1 MVLLFDFPGIG
12 TNDNLKRMMDHSNDP
27 KRAASA
33 LAHYVDDSGTHGT
46 SKFALMGGPVFVRD
60 RIFLFHNSWEKT
72 LALHKVSG
80 PIHMI
85 EFGQKD
91 RLGYLTHDER
101 RALFQDLVYLINN
114 EKVYSLTVSV
124 DNLEF
129 QDFFPPSKYKNSF
142 GVAPLAFLWCMF
154 HNSLIIDSHLIG
166 GRMAYV
172 VAKSDFNATIADC
185 HSFIQSYEMK
195 RQKENTGSLTLD
207 TPQNASALQAADMV
221 VWANRRKN
229 AGDLFDWGF
238 EPLERLTRTVKS
250 TVKPAIHAH
259 FKVSSRSTKELARIL
274 GDPERRPGKR
284 SPLLKPFL

>member
-101 RALFQDLVYLINN
+101 RALFQDLGGIAPSACTADGSEAVGVESMY
-114 EKVYSLTVSV
+114 
-124 DNLEF
+124 
-129 QDFFPPSKYKNSF
+129 FPA
-142 GVAPLAFLWCMF
+142 V
-154 HNSLIIDSHLIG
+154 
-166 GRMAYV
+166 
-172 VAKSDFNATIADC
+172 SDFMI
-185 HSFIQSYEMK
+185 S
-195 RQKENTGSLTLD
+195 
-207 TPQNASALQAADMV
+207 
-221 VWANRRKN
+221 NR
-229 AGDLFDWGF
+229 
-238 EPLERLTRTVKS
+238 
-250 TVKPAIHAH
+250 
-259 FKVSSRSTKELARIL
+259 
-274 GDPERRPGKR
+274 
-284 SPLLKPFL
+284 